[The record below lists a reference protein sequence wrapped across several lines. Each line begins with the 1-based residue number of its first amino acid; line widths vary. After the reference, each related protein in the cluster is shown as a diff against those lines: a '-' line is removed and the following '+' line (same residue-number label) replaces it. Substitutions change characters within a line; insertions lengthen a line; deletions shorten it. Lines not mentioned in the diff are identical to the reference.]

1 MGATCAIIPASGLG
15 RRLGS
20 HLDKAFV
27 SIAGQPLLAHTLNA
41 FQECPDV
48 DEIVVVVQ
56 GERVPEAEAL
66 VRERGFSKVSSV
78 TPGGDTRQDS
88 VRNGLARIAPDC
100 EIVAIHD
107 GARPLVTREIISS
120 TIEAARS
127 DRAVIAAVPVIDTVK
142 TAPDG
147 RFISSTLDREKLY
160 AVQTPQT
167 FARDVIESAY
177 ERAYADHYVGTDDAS
192 LVERL
197 GIPVRIVE
205 GSYEN
210 IKITTPTD
218 ILIAEAIMA
227 RRISDSSAVA
237 SAKAD
242 FGFRISSFPP
252 ARIGH
257 GYDVHRF
264 APGRKLILG
273 GVEFPGEEGLL
284 GHSDA
289 DVMLHAAADAVLGA
303 AGAGDIGRH
312 FPDTDPAYKDISS
325 LMLLARTAK
334 IAEEFGWR
342 VANLDITLIA
352 ERPRIAAHVS
362 HMRANIAEAL
372 GIGLERV
379 NVKGSTAEGLGPVG
393 EGLGIECHAV
403 ALVVP
408 L

>member
-1 MGATCAIIPASGLG
+1 M
-15 RRLGS
+15 
-20 HLDKAFV
+20 D
-27 SIAGQPLLAHTLNA
+27 
-41 FQECPDV
+41 D
-48 DEIVVVVQ
+48 IVLVVQ
-56 GERVPEAEAL
+56 TERIPEAEAL
-66 VRERGFSKVSSV
+66 ARERGFSKVRSV
-78 TPGGDTRQDS
+78 TAGGETRQDS
-88 VRNGLARIAPDC
+88 VRNGLASIPPDC

-107 GARPLVTREIISS
+107 GARPLVTCEIISS

-127 DRAVIAAVPVIDTVK
+127 DRAAIAAVPVIDTIK
-142 TAPDG
+142 NSSDG

-167 FARDVIESAY
+167 FAREVIQSAY
-177 ERAYADHYVGTDDAS
+177 EHAYADGYVGTDDAS

-197 GIPVRIVE
+197 GIPVRIVQ

-227 RRISDSSAVA
+227 RSISDVGFRISDSPSARV
-237 SAKAD
+237 
-242 FGFRISSFPP
+242 
-252 ARIGH
+252 GH

-264 APGRKLILG
+264 APGRKLMLG

-325 LMLLARTAK
+325 LVLLARTAQ

-342 VANLDITLIA
+342 VSNLDITLIA
-352 ERPRIAAHVS
+352 ERPRIAEHVPQ
-362 HMRANIAEAL
+362 MRANIAEAL
-372 GIGLERV
+372 GVDPERV
-379 NVKGSTAEGLGPVG
+379 NVKGSTAEGLGPIG

-403 ALVVP
+403 ALVVRLQP
-408 L
+408 AVIFDPSVLPAE

>member
-1 MGATCAIIPASGLG
+1 M
-15 RRLGS
+15 
-20 HLDKAFV
+20 
-27 SIAGQPLLAHTLNA
+27 
-41 FQECPDV
+41 
-48 DEIVVVVQ
+48 VVVQ
-56 GERVPEAEAL
+56 GERVSEAEAL

-142 TAPDG
+142 TSPDG
-147 RFISSTLDREKLY
+147 RFISSTLDRKKLY

-167 FARDVIESAY
+167 FARDVILSAY

-218 ILIAEAIMA
+218 ILVAEAIMA

-242 FGFRISSFPP
+242 FGFRIF
-252 ARIGH
+252 R
-257 GYDVHRF
+257 
-264 APGRKLILG
+264 
-273 GVEFPGEEGLL
+273 
-284 GHSDA
+284 
-289 DVMLHAAADAVLGA
+289 
-303 AGAGDIGRH
+303 
-312 FPDTDPAYKDISS
+312 
-325 LMLLARTAK
+325 
-334 IAEEFGWR
+334 
-342 VANLDITLIA
+342 
-352 ERPRIAAHVS
+352 
-362 HMRANIAEAL
+362 
-372 GIGLERV
+372 
-379 NVKGSTAEGLGPVG
+379 
-393 EGLGIECHAV
+393 
-403 ALVVP
+403 
-408 L
+408 